1 MLKGG
6 SAMSSN
12 RDRLKLLE
20 EIAAL
25 EFTVIE
31 LNLYLNTHPRDREAL
46 SEFNKAVTG
55 VKALKEVYDKNF
67 GMITSQDSFS
77 SYPWEWLAEPWPW
90 EYEANYKI

>member
-1 MLKGG
+1 MSDNLDRVSLLK
-6 SAMSSN
+6 
-12 RDRLKLLE
+12 

-46 SEFNKAVTG
+46 GVFNKTMAR
-55 VKALKEVYDKNF
+55 VKALKEAYDKNY
-67 GMITSQDSFS
+67 GMITSQDSHS